1 MIYIAGKFTSQA
13 RLRGERTRLQ
23 GSGFVVRASWLDE
36 TATDYNA
43 PLELKMEN
51 ASRDCDEVG
60 ACTTFV
66 LDTLDVSET
75 GGREVELGMALQ
87 RGNVTIFR
95 VGPPR
100 NVFHYLIPDGWTF
113 PDWETFHQNLAEF
126 S

>member
-43 PLELKMEN
+43 PLELKVEN
-51 ASRDCDEVG
+51 ALRDYDEVG
-60 ACTTFV
+60 ACTTLV

-87 RGNVTIFR
+87 RRNVTVFR

-100 NVFHYLIPDGWTF
+100 NVFHYLIPQFNCF
-113 PDWETFHQNLAEF
+113 PDWEALHQHLAEF